1 MESLSARRQRAALAL
16 AALPVIFTGCAA
28 GASASSDED
37 PLPAAD
43 LPALAGFAQ
52 ELPELDT
59 GELEGPAVL
68 NFWATWCDPCRVEL
82 PELQR
87 ASEQRPDV
95 RFLGIDEGFDADES
109 VEFLDEVGVTYEQF
123 VDVDGTLAFEMDI
136 AQLPA
141 TVVIDADG
149 EFIYRHLGDLSY
161 DDIVAVLADIP
172 LSESANTT
180 DTVTHADTDS

>member
-1 MESLSARRQRAALAL
+1 M
-16 AALPVIFTGCAA
+16 
-28 GASASSDED
+28 
-37 PLPAAD
+37 
-43 LPALAGFAQ
+43 
-52 ELPELDT
+52 
-59 GELEGPAVL
+59 
-68 NFWATWCDPCRVEL
+68 
-82 PELQR
+82 
-87 ASEQRPDV
+87 

-123 VDVDGTLAFEMDI
+123 VDVDGAFAVEMDI

-172 LSESANTT
+172 LSE
-180 DTVTHADTDS
+180 